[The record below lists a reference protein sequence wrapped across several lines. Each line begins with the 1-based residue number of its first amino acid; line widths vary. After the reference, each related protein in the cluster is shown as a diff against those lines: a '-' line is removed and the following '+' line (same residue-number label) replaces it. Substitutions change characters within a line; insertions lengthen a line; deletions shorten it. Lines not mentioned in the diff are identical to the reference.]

1 MKKTHCQFDA
11 VDVICVT
18 SLKRWKCN
26 LFQYAPICWITIFL
40 SLQINNHP
48 SAAPATTTCMK
59 NTTLF
64 WTSWQLDTPP
74 YMYSL
79 KSIIVVQLLP
89 AFPYGVSLIS
99 RDICCFNIWGVQWCL
114 CLVDC
119 ALHKY
124 TDSAPMNK
132 MCTHAAACQLSMLSF
147 FPSELYSSILPC
159 HESSSQTCSST
170 CQTAP
175 STSYS
180 FLSQRCY
187 HQHGHCS
194 CGSGFHDNFFKAPPP
209 PRSFPP
215 EFTYSPPSLADQK
228 PLSKFHLREEHMDA
242 NPENETKH
250 QQPNE
255 HCCHDVYR
263 DKNPAWP
270 SSFS

>member
-1 MKKTHCQFDA
+1 MSRCAGRPKVK
-11 VDVICVT
+11 
-18 SLKRWKCN
+18 
-26 LFQYAPICWITIFL
+26 Y
-40 SLQINNHP
+40 
-48 SAAPATTTCMK
+48 
-59 NTTLF
+59 
-64 WTSWQLDTPP
+64 
-74 YMYSL
+74 
-79 KSIIVVQLLP
+79 
-89 AFPYGVSLIS
+89 LIS
-99 RDICCFNIWGVQWCL
+99 RDICCFNIWGGQWCL

-132 MCTHAAACQLSMLSF
+132 MCTHAAACQLSMLSYF
-147 FPSELYSSILPC
+147 QSELYSSILPC
-159 HESSSQTCSST
+159 HESSSQTWSST